1 MGIDFLGKKVVQ
13 GRVYAFLGENDDDDT
28 HITLNDVCSH
38 HGVNL
43 ADFKGKARIASR
55 AGFDNL
61 LMHFMNGKGI
71 HTELFNALQQEVVA
85 FDADLIIIETA
96 ADLFGG
102 NENIRSE
109 VRQFITRCCDR
120 LAIEANAAV
129 ILCAHP
135 SVAGVKSGEGSS
147 GSTAWNNSARSRL
160 YLHRVIDEKGHE
172 FDPDHR
178 VLSRKKSEFC
188 TRGRHH

>member
-1 MGIDFLGKKVVQ
+1 MQ

-85 FDADLIIIETA
+85 FDADSSLLRPQPTFLVAMKIYAVKYASLSQDVVTDWQLRRMPRLFFAPTQASLVLNLAKAVPA
-96 ADLFGG
+96 AQHGTT
-102 NENIRSE
+102 
-109 VRQFITRCCDR
+109 Q
-120 LAIEANAAV
+120 
-129 ILCAHP
+129 H
-135 SVAGVKSGEGSS
+135 
-147 GSTAWNNSARSRL
+147 
-160 YLHRVIDEKGHE
+160 GH
-172 FDPDHR
+172 
-178 VLSRKKSEFC
+178 VYIC
-188 TRGRHH
+188 IA